1 MAILSGTTLNDTLTG
16 ATSLDTLFGLSG
28 DDAIAGLGSDD
39 LLDGGNGNDSL
50 EGGAGS
56 DGLYGKDGSDSLSGG
71 AEADNLFGGAA
82 ADVLDGGDGNDL
94 LDGSH
99 GDDQLLA
106 SNGNDNLFGD
116 YGNDSLDGGT
126 GNDSLDGGAGNDNLY
141 DTAGN
146 NSLIGGAGSDTLVS
160 FDGKD
165 ILSGGAGN
173 DELTSLAGDDNLDGG
188 DGNDELYGGDNN
200 DILLGGVGSDSLD
213 GATGKDF
220 LVGDTGSDRLVGG
233 EDDDNLNGGSGND
246 TLIGVD
252 QSAVSPGIG
261 EVDILRG
268 GLGRDI
274 FILADAAQTF
284 YNNDAKPGTAGKFDF
299 AHIADFNVAKDKI
312 QLGPGSYFLG
322 SSPIPEIGGTGIF
335 LDEDVDELIAVVD
348 RVYGLN
354 LGSPY
359 FSFATTPKLAFST
372 PNFSVVEN
380 GTPIAEVKVTRTGNN
395 VEAVSATM
403 TLTDGTATAV
413 DYKRNPI
420 LVTFGAEDTDTKTV
434 IIPLREDRLAEGP
447 ETINL
452 SLGSPTGGAVIGE
465 QQDAILTIIDNDSYR
480 ITDLG
485 DPLDEGDTVNNQGQ
499 VIAGGK
505 TRNNQGQSVE
515 GQFLDNQDGTVEDLG
530 TLPGPFGDDYT
541 NAKAINNNGQI
552 VGDSGGNAFLWSKP
566 TGITD
571 IGADPYSSANDI
583 NEQGQIAGSSG
594 TPGSGYDAFLYNP
607 GEGITTIDAPGVYN
621 DANGI
626 NDKGQLVGE
635 SYDINGEGAMHA
647 FLYSDGIVQDLNNLI
662 SPSSGWTLETAI
674 DLSNNGHIVGNGSL
688 NGETHGF
695 LLTPVV

>member
-1 MAILSGTTLNDTLTG
+1 MAIQSGTTLNDTLTG
-16 ATSLDTLFGLSG
+16 TTGLDTLFGLSG

-50 EGGAGS
+50 DGGAGS

-94 LDGSH
+94 LDGGH

-106 SNGNDNLFGD
+106 SNGNDNLFGN

-126 GNDSLDGGAGNDNLY
+126 GNDSLDGGTGNDNLY

-173 DELTSLAGDDNLDGG
+173 DDLTSLAGDDNLDGG
-188 DGNDELYGGDNN
+188 DGDDELYGGDNN

-233 EDDDNLNGGSGND
+233 NDDDNLNGGSGND

-252 QSAVSPGIG
+252 QSAVNPGIG

-284 YNNDAKPGTAGKFDF
+284 YNNEAKPGTAGKGDF
-299 AHIADFNVAKDKI
+299 AHLVDFNVAKDKI
-312 QLGPGSYFLG
+312 QLGPGSYLLG

-335 LDEDVDELIAVVD
+335 LDEAVDELIAVVD
-348 RVYGLN
+348 GVYGLS

-359 FSFATTPKLAFST
+359 FSFASTPKLAFSA
-372 PNFSVVEN
+372 PNFSVAED
-380 GTPIAEVKVTRTGNN
+380 GTPIAAVKVTRTGNN
-395 VEAVSATM
+395 AEAVSATL
-403 TLTDGTATAV
+403 TLTDGTATAG

-465 QQDAILTIIDNDSYR
+465 QQDAILTIIDNDHYR

-485 DPLDEGDTVNNQGQ
+485 DPLDQGDTINEQGQ

-530 TLPGPFGDDYT
+530 ALPGPFGDDYT
-541 NAKAINNNGQI
+541 IAKAINNNGQV
-552 VGDSGGNAFLWSKP
+552 VGDSGGSAFLWSKP

-571 IGADPYSSANDI
+571 IGAATYSSANDI

-594 TPGSGYDAFLYNP
+594 SPGSGYDAFLYNP
-607 GEGITTIDAPGVYN
+607 GGGITTIDAPGVYD

-635 SYDINGEGAMHA
+635 SYDINGEAAVHA

-674 DLSNNGHIVGNGSL
+674 DLSNNGQIVGNGSL